1 MTSSADEC
9 PFEHGDRQNLLTSAP
24 SAPLPPGPRG
34 IPGLGAIPFLARDLY
49 GYLPSLAR
57 TYGDVVRVPIPGM
70 TVISISHPDHVKHVM
85 TQHVDVYPKAD
96 QIKGIF
102 GDDPPTHA
110 MLEGDEWKRVRKL
123 LNPMFNNTSLTLVQ
137 DLVADGVTDTFEQW
151 DTYACEGIEVDLQR
165 EFQLLTMT
173 VFLRAKF
180 DFQASRSLVADL
192 VTWYHEYGSAQ
203 TWNALMW
210 SAPQWVPR
218 PRARAGQSAHW
229 RIMEFIERLI
239 ALRRADPVDA
249 HDLLTV
255 LLEARF
261 ADGTA
266 MSDPMLRNELHTLIF
281 GGFETTAAALAWT
294 IAQLDKHP
302 DAAAQALAE
311 VDALGGKYIR
321 LDDHKQ
327 LTWIKACFDEAQRLQ
342 GIPMIPR
349 RTAHED
355 EIGGYRIP
363 KGSTLVIAAAGIQR
377 DPRFWR
383 DPDTYDPARFLND
396 KVNPYAFLPFGVGP
410 RRCTGM
416 QMAYMVATQTLG
428 TALQRYR
435 FELPANFEP
444 KKKFTLSTNIAG
456 GLPVIIHRRG
466 NAARPPDAGCR
477 VGRRSRT
484 RSPAREAPRTGR

>member
-1 MTSSADEC
+1 MTDAAEKC
-9 PFEHGDRQNLLTSAP
+9 PINHGDSQSLVYSGST
-24 SAPLPPGPRG
+24 APLPPGPRG
-34 IPGLGAIPFLARDLY
+34 IPGLGAVPFLARDLY
-49 GYLPSLAR
+49 GYLPALAR
-57 TYGDVVRVPIPGM
+57 SYGDVVRVPIPGM
-70 TVISISHPDHVKHVM
+70 TMISISHPDHVKHVM
-85 TQHVDVYPKAD
+85 TQHLADYPKAD
-96 QIKGIF
+96 QIKSIF

-110 MLEGDEWKRVRKL
+110 MLEGDAWQRVRRL
-123 LNPMFNNTSLTLVQ
+123 LNPMFNNTSLTAVQ
-137 DLVADGVTDTFEQW
+137 DFVTDGVADVLDQW
-151 DTYACEGIEVDLQR
+151 DTYAREGSRVDLQH
-165 EFQLLTMT
+165 EFHLLTMT

-180 DFQASRSLVADL
+180 DFQASRSLATDL
-192 VTWYHEYGSAQ
+192 VTWYHEFGSAQ

-210 SAPQWVPR
+210 SVPQWVPR
-218 PRARAGQSAHW
+218 PKARRGRLAHD
-229 RIMEFIERLI
+229 RIMGFIERLI
-239 ALRRADPVDA
+239 AHRRADPVDA

-261 ADGTA
+261 DDGTA

-294 IAQLDKHP
+294 VAQLDRHP
-302 DAAAQALAE
+302 DAAARASAE
-311 VDALGGKYIR
+311 VDALGGRRIL

-363 KGSTLVIAAAGIQR
+363 EDSTLVIAAAGIQR

-396 KVNPYAFLPFGVGP
+396 KINTYAFIPFGVGP

-416 QMAYMVATQTLG
+416 QLAYMVATQTLA

-435 FELPANFEP
+435 FELPENFEP

-456 GLPVIIHRRG
+456 GLPVVIHRR
-466 NAARPPDAGCR
+466 
-477 VGRRSRT
+477 
-484 RSPAREAPRTGR
+484 